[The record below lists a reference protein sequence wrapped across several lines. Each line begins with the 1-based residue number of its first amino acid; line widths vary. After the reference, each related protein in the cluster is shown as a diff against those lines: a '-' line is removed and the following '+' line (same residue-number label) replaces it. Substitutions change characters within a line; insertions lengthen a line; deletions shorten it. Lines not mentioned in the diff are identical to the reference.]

1 MKKTIL
7 LGCLLLVLS
16 IASSVDVP
24 SAAQESSALREL
36 PTTREPQTPQ
46 KPSATQTPTGAQ
58 NASTAQTSAATQ
70 NTSTSQQ
77 PSALELLKLSLT
89 EMQRQDSLLA
99 GYCYLKTVVVEF
111 LDNNFSAKKSEE
123 RLVEVTSIPHGP
135 DVEVLV
141 AVDGKRIS
149 EKERQKREA
158 EQRQRAQGGTTQL
171 NLSSEDLI
179 AQFEW
184 SFGGAEKVN
193 GRAATILH
201 FRPKPG
207 AVYKGSDP
215 KADKFMKKVGG
226 RVWVDDGEHAISRIE
241 FKSTEPVKSAGGLL
255 WTLNSLYVRE
265 ERKRLAEGVWI
276 DSTGE
281 YFVDA
286 TALLVKRIVRRS
298 IMNTHDYRKC
308 SDTKPDT
315 EPVSV
320 SQ

>member
-7 LGCLLLVLS
+7 LACSLL
-16 IASSVDVP
+16 IFSSAACVEAP
-24 SAAQESSALREL
+24 SAAQASPALKELSTTQESQTAQEPSGAST
-36 PTTREPQTPQ
+36 PT
-46 KPSATQTPTGAQ
+46 ATQT
-58 NASTAQTSAATQ
+58 ASTP
-70 NTSTSQQ
+70 QQ
-77 PSALELLKLSLT
+77 PSALELLKLSIN
-89 EMQRQDSLLA
+89 EMQRQDSLLG

-111 LDNNFSAKKSEE
+111 LNSNLSAKKSEE

-135 DVEVLV
+135 DIEVLV

-158 EQRQRAQGGTTQL
+158 EQRQRAQSGSTQL
-171 NLSSEDLI
+171 NLSSDDLI
-179 AQFEW
+179 TQFEW
-184 SFGGAEKVN
+184 SFGGAEEVN

-201 FRPKPG
+201 FRPMQG

-215 KADKFMKKVGG
+215 KADKFIKKISG

-241 FKSTEPVKSAGGLL
+241 FKSTVPVKSVGGLL

-286 TALLVKRIVRRS
+286 TALMVKRIVRRS
-298 IMNTHDYRKC
+298 IMHTHDYRRC
-308 SDTKPDT
+308 SNTERDTKPA
-315 EPVSV
+315 SS

>member
-7 LGCLLLVLS
+7 FACLLLVLS
-16 IASSVDVP
+16 SAAGVKALSV
-24 SAAQESSALREL
+24 AQESSAPKVL
-36 PTTREPQTPQ
+36 PPTQEPQTAQ
-46 KPSATQTPTGAQ
+46 KPSAAQTPTATQ
-58 NASTAQTSAATQ
+58 NASTP
-70 NTSTSQQ
+70 QQ
-77 PSALELLKLSLT
+77 PSALELLKISIN

-111 LDNNFSAKKSEE
+111 LDNNLSIKKSEE
-123 RLVEVTSIPHGP
+123 RLVEVTSIPHAP
-135 DVEVLV
+135 DIEVLV
-141 AVDGKRIS
+141 AVNGKRIS
-149 EKERQKREA
+149 EKERQKRET
-158 EQRQRAQGGTTQL
+158 EQRQRSQSGSTQL
-171 NLSSEDLI
+171 NMSSEDLI
-179 AQFEW
+179 TQFEW
-184 SFGGAEKVN
+184 SFGGAEQVN

-201 FRPKPG
+201 FRPMPG

-241 FKSTEPVKSAGGLL
+241 FKSTEPVKSVGGLL

-265 ERKRLAEGVWI
+265 ERKRLAEGLWI

-298 IMNTHDYRKC
+298 IMHTHNYRKC
-308 SDTKPDT
+308 SGT
-315 EPVSV
+315 EPVS
-320 SQ
+320 SSP